1 MGYIIAMGTATTSSR
16 VAADIGDQPAV
27 LEQLAGRNEA
37 ALAATREIVADRG
50 VVRIA
55 GIGSSRRAAGYGSQ
69 VLDLLAD
76 TPATVFPAPGAG
88 VDLPA
93 FRPGQLL
100 IVVSQSGRT
109 PSLVDLAWRARS
121 RGVDV
126 VAVTNGP
133 TSLLADAATVTLDC
147 AAGAERVV
155 AATKSVTAQMLL
167 LRMLARPLDDGEIK
181 SFLAAVRGTLALD
194 VSPVVGGTPP
204 DGIVCAGVA
213 AGWVAGE
220 IALKFAELAGV
231 GVTSDEV
238 VEHFHGPA
246 AARGS
251 ILAFLDPDDP
261 NSIELADL
269 EKVRTV
275 GPGERFDVTT
285 PATDDATLEPILRVV
300 AGQRIAYEW
309 ALTLGE
315 DPDAPRGL
323 TKVTKTK

>member
-1 MGYIIAMGTATTSSR
+1 MGYIIPMGTGATSSR
-16 VAADIGDQPAV
+16 VAADIADQPAV
-27 LEQLAGRNEA
+27 MEQLAGRNDG
-37 ALAATREIVADRG
+37 ALAAAREIVGGRG

-88 VDLPA
+88 VALPE
-93 FRPGQLL
+93 FRPEHPL
-100 IVVSQSGRT
+100 IVVSQSGGT

-126 VAVTNGP
+126 VAITNDRS
-133 TSLLADAATVTLDC
+133 SLLADAASVTLDC

-167 LRMLARPLDDGEIK
+167 LRMLARPMGAEELGA
-181 SFLAAVRGTLALD
+181 FVAAVSATLELD
-194 VSPVVGGTPP
+194 MDPVVGGAPP

-213 AGWVAGE
+213 GGWVAGE
-220 IALKFAELAGV
+220 IALKFAEMASV
-231 GVTSDEV
+231 RVTSDEV
-238 VEHFHGPA
+238 VEHFHGPTA
-246 AARGS
+246 AAGS

-261 NSIELADL
+261 NSLELAGR
-269 EKVRTV
+269 EGVRTV
-275 GPGERFDVTT
+275 GPDKRFDVAT
-285 PATDDATLEPILRVV
+285 PSTADATLDPILRVA
-300 AGQRIAYEW
+300 AGQRVAYDW
-309 ALTLGE
+309 AVELGE

-323 TKVTKTK
+323 AKVTETK